1 MNPKAVF
8 GRNAVEEALRAHAEV
23 NRLYLAKESRAPW
36 ADAILDEAR
45 ERRIRFDFVPQ
56 AKLNEIC
63 GSHEHQGVV
72 AIVSPVAYTT
82 LEECLQRCGPQAT
95 LLALDRVQNPRNL
108 GMMIRTALGAGVAAV
123 LVPARGGALLD
134 DDVTRASAGA
144 LFHVPIVKCGNLPQ
158 ALRKCR
164 DAGFWV
170 YGLAG
175 EGEMDVF
182 AVDWP
187 DRVVLV
193 MGNETEGLRHG
204 VAKTCD
210 SLVRIPL
217 AKGLRSLN
225 VAVAAGISL
234 FQIAAQLRGHH
245 T

>member
-8 GRNAVEEALRAHAEV
+8 GRNAVEEALKAHAEV

-36 ADAILDEAR
+36 AEALLDEAR
-45 ERRIRFDFVPQ
+45 EHRIRFDFVPQ
-56 AKLNEIC
+56 AKLNEIS

-72 AIVSPVAYTT
+72 AIVSPVAYAT
-82 LEECLQRCGPQAT
+82 LEECLQRCGPRAT

-108 GMMIRTALGAGVAAV
+108 GMIIRTALGAGVAAV

-144 LFHVPIVKCGNLPQ
+144 LFHMPIVKCGNLPQ

-164 DAGFWV
+164 DAGFWI
-170 YGLAG
+170 YGMAG

-187 DRVVLV
+187 DRVVLI

-204 VAKTCD
+204 VTKACD

-217 AKGLRSLN
+217 AEELDSLN

-234 FQIAAQLRGHH
+234 FQIAAGRAERA
-245 T
+245 